1 MTSTISSRLTFIVF
15 TAGCIALA
23 LLFHY
28 APAGDFPSKYART
41 APAGLAAQPT
51 VACVISGA
59 TSGDQVRENAA
70 AMRWQPTAD
79 DVIELDAITQ
89 G

>member
-1 MTSTISSRLTFIVF
+1 MTSTTSSRLTFLVF
-15 TAGCIALA
+15 TSGCIALA

-51 VACVISGA
+51 RIDIDNETHAIRFYIDGKQVAVLDESGFK
-59 TSGDQVRENAA
+59 
-70 AMRWQPTAD
+70 P
-79 DVIELDAITQ
+79 
-89 G
+89 

>member
-1 MTSTISSRLTFIVF
+1 MTSTTSSRLTFLVF
-15 TAGCIALA
+15 ISGCIALA

-51 VACVISGA
+51 RIDIDNETHAIRFYINGKQVAVLDESGFK
-59 TSGDQVRENAA
+59 
-70 AMRWQPTAD
+70 P
-79 DVIELDAITQ
+79 
-89 G
+89 